1 MTIHSNW
8 VIKYMELAH
17 QMLAKSGQIFDG
29 GVGGCR
35 EVFGVWVWVW
45 VWVCESSGQQFVWK

>member
-35 EVFGVWVWVW
+35 GVFGVWVW